1 MKKTFF
7 ALMLMCTSVLAVQ
20 AQSMNLTRT
29 AWSTMLPGD
38 EEIEMVLNFD
48 DDGECYIILTHEE
61 MQDDMIIRMSMSVPG
76 IYSKEGQDL
85 IISFNKKKADVNIDV
100 DLSNYDSQTR
110 ALMERMLKPELKKME
125 PELKKDMLESIPSF
139 LDNVKVVSVNSK
151 KLVLG
156 DDEGETI
163 TFYPTAKG

>member
-7 ALMLMCTSVLAVQ
+7 TLMLIIASVIAVQ
-20 AQSMNLTRT
+20 AQNLNLTRT

-139 LDNVKVVSVNSK
+139 LDNVKVVSVNTK